1 LEALVVDWKLAI
13 DEERAALMRIV
24 ALLFSLADLAESAS
38 RRCRPVRSFVL
49 WLLRPAE
56 TFARGFVMGEQDAPP
71 VSMPIGPAGDSRADA
86 MRLADNFRDL
96 ACELKC
102 QARLAFAIQDGAGRA
117 GLPRFGAYRTLDADD
132 FLNSLRLA
140 VATIAC
146 PEQFQEKWKP
156 VFRPELRKNKALVA
170 RATGQPDTS

>member
-1 LEALVVDWKLAI
+1 MLADLIGGCGVGWKLAI

-24 ALLFSLADLAESAS
+24 ALLFALADLAESAG

-56 TFARGFVMGEQDAPP
+56 SLAQDFVMSEQDALPISMP
-71 VSMPIGPAGDSRADA
+71 VSPAGDSRADA
-86 MRLADNFRDL
+86 MRLAENFRDL
-96 ACELKC
+96 ACELEC
-102 QARLAFAIQDGAGRA
+102 QARLAFAIEDGAGRA
-117 GLPRFGAYRTLDADD
+117 SLPRFGAYRTLEAND
-132 FLNSLRLA
+132 FLNALRSA

-146 PEQFQEKWKP
+146 RA
-156 VFRPELRKNKALVA
+156 V

>member
-13 DEERAALMRIV
+13 DEERMALMRIV

-38 RRCRPVRSFVL
+38 RRCRLVRRFVL

-56 TFARGFVMGEQDAPP
+56 SLAWDFAIGPGEASPA
-71 VSMPIGPAGDSRADA
+71 SISIGPASDDPADA
-86 MRLADNFRDL
+86 IRLAENFRDL
-96 ACELKC
+96 ACELEC
-102 QARLAFAIQDGAGRA
+102 QARLAFAIRDGAGQG

-132 FLNSLRLA
+132 FLNSLRSA

-146 PEQFQEKWKP
+146 Q
-156 VFRPELRKNKALVA
+156 AL